1 MKIVEWSDRA
11 IVDLEEIDDYWL
23 QYSGTKAEEISLKIE
38 KAATFLATMPRAGPA
53 IRGRAGRKWSVP
65 TTRYLLVYRVIDD
78 GIEVLR
84 VHHGS
89 QNWTGD

>member
-1 MKIVEWSDRA
+1 MKTVGWSDRA

-23 QYSGTKAEEISLKIE
+23 QYSETAAEENSLKIE
-38 KAATFLATMPRAGPA
+38 KAAEFMATMPRAGPA
-53 IRGRAGRKWSVP
+53 VRGRAARKWSVA

-89 QNWTGD
+89 QNWTGN

>member
-23 QYSGTKAEEISLKIE
+23 QYSETAAEEISLKIE

-53 IRGRAGRKWSVP
+53 IRGRAARKWSVP
-65 TTRYLLVYRVIDD
+65 TTRYLLVYRVIDV

-84 VHHGS
+84 VHHGR